1 MVDQFKMRTQSL
13 RGALRQEIRRAV
25 ARQGALIT
33 RRLARTRARLRAL
46 RATVKRQAVE
56 LARAER
62 RLAKLRLGRAAGLHV
77 AGALSGPSMSPL
89 QIRAA
94 RGARSRRAFAEILG
108 VSANSIF
115 LWETGRAR
123 PRAVN
128 LARLDRAKSTRGA
141 KRGPGRPRGRRPA
154 IKRTAR
160 ARNGRRTTT
169 ARPRRRRATGSR
181 KAA

>member
-1 MVDQFKMRTQSL
+1 MRRHSL

-25 ARQGALIT
+25 ARQGALIAK
-33 RRLARTRARLRAL
+33 RLDRTRARLRAL
-46 RATVKRQAVE
+46 RATIRRQAVE
-56 LARAER
+56 LARAQR
-62 RLAKLRLGRAAGLHV
+62 RLEKLRVRRAAGGRV
-77 AGALSGPSMSPL
+77 AGTPSGPGMTPR

-94 RGARSRRAFAEILG
+94 RGVRSRRAFAEILG

-123 PRAVN
+123 PRGVN
-128 LARLDRAKSTRGA
+128 LARLARAKP

-154 IKRTAR
+154 VKRTAR
-160 ARNGRRTTT
+160 
-169 ARPRRRRATGSR
+169 

>member
-1 MVDQFKMRTQSL
+1 MTKHSL

-25 ARQGALIT
+25 ARQGALIAK
-33 RRLARTRARLRAL
+33 RLDRTRARLRAL
-46 RATVKRQAVE
+46 RVTIRRQAVE
-56 LARAER
+56 LARAQR
-62 RLAKLRLGRAAGLHV
+62 RLEKIRIRRAAGGRT
-77 AGALSGPSMSPL
+77 AGAATAPGMSPQ

-123 PRAVN
+123 PRGVN
-128 LARLDRAKSTRGA
+128 LARLHRAKPRRAG

-154 IKRTAR
+154 VKRTAR
-160 ARNGRRTTT
+160 TRTGRRKT
-169 ARPRRRRATGSR
+169 AKKR
-181 KAA
+181 